1 MRFLRSLLLFI
12 YLIVFT
18 APYATACML
27 VFPFMNA
34 ERRYWMAVGW
44 CRTTLFVA
52 RWLNGIRYRVEGME
66 NLPDGRAVVLAKHQ
80 SAWETIAL
88 PALMPRPLCY
98 VFKRELLYVPFFG
111 WTLGLLKMVHINRK
125 EGKAAFESVTRQGK
139 LRMDEGAWV
148 IMFPEGTRT
157 QVGKQGKYKS
167 GGARLAIETGAQVI
181 PVAHNAG
188 HVWPR
193 NSFTKYPGIV
203 TVSIGKPIDTAG
215 LSPDEVNTRVE
226 KWIEAEMRRI
236 DPDAYRVT
244 KNASANPAQI

>member
-1 MRFLRSLLLFI
+1 MRFIRSLLLFI

-18 APYATACML
+18 TPYATACIIA
-27 VFPFMNA
+27 FPFMNA
-34 ERRYWMAVGW
+34 NRRYWMAVGW
-44 CRTTLFVA
+44 CRTTLVVA

-66 NLPDGRAVVLAKHQ
+66 NLPDGPAVILAKHQ

-125 EGKAAFESVTRQGK
+125 EGKLAFDSVTRQGK
-139 LRMDEGAWV
+139 ERMAEGAWV

-157 QVGKQGKYKS
+157 SVGKQGKYKT
-167 GGARLAIETGAQVI
+167 GGPRLAITTGAPVV

-193 NSFTKYPGIV
+193 NSFIKYPGIV
-203 TVSIGKPIDTAG
+203 TVSIGKPIETVG

-226 KWIEAEMRRI
+226 NWIETEMRRI
-236 DPDAYRVT
+236 DPGAYRA
-244 KNASANPAQI
+244 KDNAPTNTARI